1 MAVYQ
6 IIKDGDPV
14 LREKAKPITAVN
26 DAAIRLLNNL
36 RDTLRETARGV
47 GLAAPQIGI
56 SKRAFVIEIADEEL
70 YYEMINPQII
80 RMDGRE
86 EGWEGCLSVPGVEGL
101 VPRAEK
107 LKVKYLNR
115 EGQECELVAE
125 GYLARV
131 VQHENDHL
139 DGILFTDKT
148 IALNS
153 DFEEE
158 GE

>member
-26 DAAIRLLNNL
+26 DAAVRLLNNL

-56 SKRAFVIEIADEEL
+56 SKRAFVIEIADEDI

-80 RMDGRE
+80 KMEGRE

-115 EGQECELVAE
+115 EGQECELLAE

-131 VQHENDHL
+131 IQHENDHL

-148 IALNS
+148 IAFNTDS
-153 DFEEE
+153 EEE